1 MAEIDKSLTEVTKSV
16 EIDGPEEQVEL
27 QEEITETL
35 PNAGQTEITPTEDG
49 GVEINFEPGA
59 FNQAQS
65 ENHFDNLAEL
75 LPDDILG
82 PLGSELNQNYMDYKE
97 SRKEWER
104 TYITGLDL
112 LGFKYEDRTEPFSGA
127 AGATHPVLAE
137 AVTQFQA
144 QAYKE
149 LLPADGP
156 VRTQIIGAPTPE
168 KEMQS
173 TRVKDFMNYQLMDQ
187 MKEYEP
193 EFDQLLFY
201 LPLAGSA
208 FKKVYYDQLLGRAV
222 SKFVPAEDLIVPYSA
237 TSLEDATAVV
247 HLVKTK
253 ENDLTKQMVSGFY
266 RNVEIG
272 QPGETESDLER
283 KERELEGITK
293 TKDEDIYNIL
303 EFHVD
308 LDLEGFEDRGPDGAE
323 TGIKLP
329 YIVTIE
335 EGSREI
341 LSIRRNYEIADPKK
355 QKIPYIVTV
364 DEGTRNILS
373 IRRNYEIGDPDKNKI
388 PYFTHFKFLP
398 GLGFYG
404 FGLIHMIGGLSRTAT
419 AALRQLLDAGT
430 LSNLPAGFK
439 MRGIRIRDDAQSI
452 QPGEFRDVDA
462 PGGNLR
468 DSFMMLP
475 FKEPSQTLLSL
486 MGIVVQAGQRFAS
499 IADMQVGDGNQ
510 QAAVGTTVA
519 LLERGSRTMSAI
531 HKRIYSALKQEFKLM
546 ARVFKLY
553 LPQEYPY
560 DVVGG
565 QRMIKQTDFDD
576 RVDILPVAD
585 PNIFSQTQRI
595 SMAQTELQLATSNP
609 QMHNMYNAYRNM
621 YEALGVKNIDSIL
634 VKPMAPMPKDPALEH
649 IDALAGKPFQAFPG
663 QDHRAHITSHL
674 NFMAT
679 NIARNNPMVM
689 ASLEK
694 NIFEHISLMAQEQIE
709 LEFMQELPQLQ
720 QMQMM
725 AQQNPQMQQQVIDMQ
740 QKIEARKAQ
749 LIAEMMEE
757 FMNEEKKI
765 TSQFDNDPIAKLR
778 SRELDLR
785 AQENA
790 RKEREGKERMD
801 LDKMRAMMNQ
811 ANVDE
816 KLDQNEEL
824 AKLRANT
831 SIEKTIL
838 GKTLPNAD
846 QMIPSV
852 KIMRSGNE

>member
-1 MAEIDKSLTEVTKSV
+1 MADIDKALPNEPRKEVNV
-16 EIDGPEEQVEL
+16 PGE
-27 QEEITETL
+27 EEIQETL
-35 PNAGQTEITPTEDG
+35 VEEVEKELEKPGEVETVENEDG
-49 GVEINFEPGA
+49 SVDINFDPGA
-59 FNQAQS
+59 AS
-65 ENHFDNLAEL
+65 LEGGEDHYANLAEF
-75 LPDDILG
+75 LPDEVLSSLSSD
-82 PLGSELNQNYMDYKE
+82 LNSKYMDYIS
-97 SRKEWER
+97 SRKDWEKSY
-104 TYITGLDL
+104 TNGLDL
-112 LGFKYEDRTEPFSGA
+112 LGFKYDQRSEPFQGA
-127 AGATHPVLAE
+127 SGATHPVLAE

-144 QAYKE
+144 LAYKE

-156 VRTQIIGAPTPE
+156 VRTQLLGI
-168 KEMQS
+168 QS
-173 TRVKDFMNYQLMDQ
+173 PDKVQQAQRVKDFMNYQIMDQ

-193 EFDQLLFY
+193 EFDSMLFH
-201 LPLAGSA
+201 LPLSGST
-208 FKKVYYDQLLGRAV
+208 FKKVYYDEVEGRAV
-222 SKFVPAEDLIVPYSA
+222 SKFVPADDLIVPYTA
-237 TSLEDATAVV
+237 TSLDDAEAII
-247 HLVKTK
+247 HRIKIS
-253 ENDLTKQMVSGFY
+253 ENDLRKQQVAGFY
-266 RNVEIG
+266 KDIELAKP
-272 QPGETESDLER
+272 QDKESDIEK
-283 KERELEGITK
+283 KERELEGTKK
-293 TKDEDIYNIL
+293 TKDEDLYTLL
-303 EFHVD
+303 ECHVN
-308 LDLEGFEDRGPDGAE
+308 LDLEGFEDSDQNGEP

-329 YIVTIE
+329 YIVTLE
-335 EGSREI
+335 EGSREV
-341 LSIRRNYEIADPKK
+341 LSVK
-355 QKIPYIVTV
+355 
-364 DEGTRNILS
+364 
-373 IRRNYEIGDPDKNKI
+373 RNYEIGDPKKNKI
-388 PYFTHFKFLP
+388 QYFVHFKFLP

-475 FKEPSQTLLSL
+475 FKEPSATLLNL
-486 MGIVVQAGQRFAS
+486 MGVVVSAGQRFAS
-499 IADMQVGDGNQ
+499 IADLQVGDGNQ

-531 HKRIYSALKQEFKLM
+531 HKRIYSALKNEFKIL

-553 LPQEYPY
+553 LPAEYPY

-595 SMAQTELQLATSNP
+595 SLAQTELQLATSNP
-609 QMHNMYNAYRNM
+609 GMHNMYQAYRNM
-621 YEALGVKNIDSIL
+621 YEALGVKNIDSVL
-634 VKPMAPMPKDPALEH
+634 VRPMPPAPKDPALEH

-663 QDHRAHITSHL
+663 QDHRAHMTAHL

-679 NIARNNPMVM
+679 NMARNNPMVM

-709 LEFMQELPQLQ
+709 LEFRQELMQLQ
-720 QMQMM
+720 QMQQNPMM
-725 AQQNPQMQQQVIDMQ
+725 MQQNPQAQQQVMQ
-740 QKIEARKAQ
+740 LTQQIEGRKSV
-749 LIAEMMEE
+749 LIAEMMGE
-757 FMNEEKKI
+757 FLEEEKKI

-790 RKEREGKERMD
+790 RKEREGQERMD

-811 ANVDE
+811 QNQDE

-838 GKTLPNAD
+838 GKTLPSSND
-846 QMIPSV
+846 MVPKVSI
-852 KIMRSGNE
+852 IRSGNE